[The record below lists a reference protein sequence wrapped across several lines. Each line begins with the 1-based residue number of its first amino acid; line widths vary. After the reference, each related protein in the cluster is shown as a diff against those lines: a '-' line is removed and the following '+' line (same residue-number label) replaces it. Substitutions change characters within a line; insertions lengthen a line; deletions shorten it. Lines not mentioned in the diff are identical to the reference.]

1 MSSQNKVE
9 MSNYYGLNRNFE
21 KIRRIEVFL
30 FSDQKLYSD
39 TVCTMYLPTFAGTS
53 ILVVNIVSGRG
64 LSIMQTCV

>member
-1 MSSQNKVE
+1 MVKIE
-9 MSNYYGLNRNFE
+9 ILNFFAKLKNWSLFW
-21 KIRRIEVFL
+21 KYLFL
-30 FSDQKLYSD
+30 DQKLYSD

>member
-1 MSSQNKVE
+1 MVE
-9 MSNYYGLNRNFE
+9 IVDFFCQ
-21 KIRRIEVFL
+21 IEELKSFL
-30 FSDQKLYSD
+30 YLFLDQKLYSD

>member
-1 MSSQNKVE
+1 MGKIRIFNFLSQNH
-9 MSNYYGLNRNFE
+9 
-21 KIRRIEVFL
+21 RIEVFL
-30 FSDQKLYSD
+30 KLYYFLDLKLYSD